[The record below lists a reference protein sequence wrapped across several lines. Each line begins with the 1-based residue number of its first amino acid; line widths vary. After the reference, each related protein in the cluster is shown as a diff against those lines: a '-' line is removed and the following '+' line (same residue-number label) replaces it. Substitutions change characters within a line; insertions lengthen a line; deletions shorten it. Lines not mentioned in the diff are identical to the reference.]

1 MLAAGPWSAELARG
15 AGLELP
21 LEPRK
26 GQLVRLRGAMTVR
39 HKVFDGGYL
48 AAVAAPDA
56 GLQVSTVIE
65 TTWHGDVLVGSSR
78 ERRGFDTTRRPR
90 RHRRRCSSARRS

>member
-26 GQLVRLRGAMTVR
+26 GQLARLRGAMTVR
-39 HKVFDGGYL
+39 HKVVDGAYL
-48 AAVAAPDA
+48 AAVAAPGA
-56 GLQVSTVIE
+56 GLQISTVIE
-65 TTWHGDVLVGSSR
+65 TTWQGDVLVGSSR
-78 ERRGFDTTRRPR
+78 ERRGFDTAVDPR
-90 RHRRRCSSARRS
+90 SPPRCSSARRG